1 MLTIEL
7 AKKVVA
13 GDMKLAAIRETF
25 GSDFASLVYTE
36 TINRS
41 WQKARWVR
49 RVR

>member
-7 AKKVVA
+7 AKKVVSGA
-13 GDMKLAAIRETF
+13 MKLGAIRETF
-25 GSDFASLVYTE
+25 GSEFASMVYTE

-41 WQKARWVR
+41 WQKPLWVR